1 MIDDDNLSPRK
12 RRKLDELDA
21 MISDQDRVAKEAEER
36 HMQELGALLD
46 QAVERE
52 AEQLGDAIAAEQL
65 GDAIAANLDVLEAR
79 LRDLDLLS
87 DGDDFNR
94 LYVASPS
101 TDEHVVGI
109 EVGERRYAFGGAGAG
124 DVLIVRQK
132 NGGRYQDA
140 VLDENG
146 SSIKWHDALP
156 PRPREPRLN

>member
-52 AEQLGDAIAAEQL
+52 AEQL